1 MNTITPGQRGIL
13 DAEYPNWKN
22 SELSAVEFMKKLE
35 LKKNTLTK
43 TGTTRFV
50 ISDNPET
57 IGTPT
62 DPKWSVQF
70 SGGFATLWHDYLN
83 DRNSV
88 NYRVFVWHLNTT
100 GKTLKYGITIGNGSN
115 STSTPGTIQ
124 VSNLKHSIV
133 TTGYFIPHGIC
144 TAKSLLGNT
153 LDDATPANP
162 SITAGNVGLVKEWTV
177 PNGQLIGGVVEFTL
191 KNVTSPTAPMTFRLR
206 SCVSDTATAD
216 LRLNQTPV
224 IAVRETHPR
233 GSWNFA
239 DIQSTI
245 NFETGALNSYK
256 FYSFA
261 NGTNDN
267 LMKQS
272 GSYDSEN
279 SYGDNKGLYGVKN
292 KINITFKNTSTASR
306 IIKVFLT
313 SRVKPFGGACQWNNN
328 PTVGVPKLEMTS
340 STQDA
345 VQVVS
350 FTLAA
355 GATATYPLT
364 TSTAGSLSGPGVV
377 AIQTLAP

>member
-1 MNTITPGQRGIL
+1 MACSQPDLTRVNISAIPAAPPHITG
-13 DAEYPNWKN
+13 
-22 SELSAVEFMKKLE
+22 
-35 LKKNTLTK
+35 TK
-43 TGTTRFV
+43 VGTTRFV

-57 IGTPT
+57 IGSPT
-62 DPKWSVQF
+62 DPKWPVKF

-83 DRNSV
+83 NRNSV

-115 STSTPGTIQ
+115 ATSNPGTIQ

-133 TTGYFIPHGIC
+133 TTGNFIPHGIC
-144 TAKSLLGNT
+144 TAKALLGNT
-153 LDDATPANP
+153 LDSSATPIDS
-162 SITAGNVGLVKEWTV
+162 SITAGNVGLVKEWNV
-177 PNGQLIGGVVEFTL
+177 PTGQLIGGVIEFTL
-191 KNVTSPTAPMTFRLR
+191 KNVTSSTAPMTFRLR
-206 SCVSDTATAD
+206 SSVSDTTTAN
-216 LRLNQTPV
+216 LRMNQS
-224 IAVRETHPR
+224 AVVKVMETHPR
-233 GSWNFA
+233 GSWDFA

-245 NFETGALNSYK
+245 NFETGALNTFQY
-256 FYSFA
+256 YSFA

-272 GSYDSEN
+272 GSYDSAN

-306 IIKVFLT
+306 LIKVFLT
-313 SRVKPFGGACQWNNN
+313 SRVNAFGGACQWNNN
-328 PTVGVPKLEMTS
+328 PTVGVPKLNLTS
-340 STQDA
+340 SSQEA